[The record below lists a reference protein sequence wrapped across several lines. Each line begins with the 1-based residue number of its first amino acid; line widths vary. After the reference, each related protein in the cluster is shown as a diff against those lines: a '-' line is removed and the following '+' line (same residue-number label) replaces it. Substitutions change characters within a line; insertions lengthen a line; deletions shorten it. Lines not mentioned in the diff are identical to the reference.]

1 MKFNIKRILI
11 TRASYSLPPQPVI
24 KCFRFMLS
32 TVHRTPLLFSP
43 LFSPQ
48 QFIKWCAFHGW
59 SAGNIK
65 RQLKTILPRGSSKCI
80 RYRFRNFPSSERS
93 IRARHLG
100 ESRESKLRGDA
111 YTRRRKGEP
120 SSLEW
125 KVSHSVASESPQLW
139 QKTSN
144 RKQVENTSIEG
155 NENRVIER
163 EQRDRLL
170 PIHVGVRHTS
180 SKDDIAAHPV

>member
-1 MKFNIKRILI
+1 MRTRIIGRYLARDDTPLCRNYAGVYIIKKCSVLFPFIKRYNVIHALKTYSTPVKFNIKRILI

-32 TVHRTPLLFSP
+32 TVHRTPLPFSP

-100 ESRESKLRGDA
+100 ESRES
-111 YTRRRKGEP
+111 
-120 SSLEW
+120 
-125 KVSHSVASESPQLW
+125 
-139 QKTSN
+139 
-144 RKQVENTSIEG
+144 
-155 NENRVIER
+155 
-163 EQRDRLL
+163 
-170 PIHVGVRHTS
+170 
-180 SKDDIAAHPV
+180 